1 MRIPADMNKKCFLPI
16 MRDESRGDIAWSKV
30 LKLLVTN
37 CLIDPASEFYVHRQ
51 WFDKTA
57 GAGIY
62 SRQFQI

>member
-1 MRIPADMNKKCFLPI
+1 

>member
-1 MRIPADMNKKCFLPI
+1 MMPNYRHVP
-16 MRDESRGDIAWSKV
+16 E
-30 LKLLVTN
+30 KLQTQKERLTN